1 MGKLVADPK
10 VRLLLACDSGV
21 PISAADEA
29 RITSSVQ
36 ASLDALARAVPGSL
50 FDTEP
55 AHFDR
60 LLQTKAARGTP

>member
-1 MGKLVADPK
+1 MDKLVSGSKA
-10 VRLLLACDSGV
+10 RLMLARESGV

-29 RITSSVQ
+29 RITASVQ
-36 ASLDALARAVPGSL
+36 ASLDALASAVPGSL

-60 LLQTKAARGTP
+60 LLKEKSGRRGP

>member
-1 MGKLVADPK
+1 MGKLTVDPK
-10 VRLLLACDSGV
+10 VRLMLARDSGV
-21 PISAADEA
+21 PVSAADEA
-29 RITSSVQ
+29 RITASVQ

-60 LLQTKAARGTP
+60 LLKAKVGRSGS